1 MKEQIEEK
9 NTEMGNVIT
18 RTEEFIQKNQKI
30 IIGVVVGIL
39 LVALAIFGYYKWYKQ
54 PREQRAS
61 AELFAAEQYFL
72 SGEYQKALEGD
83 DTHRGLLAVIDS
95 YGSTKAGN
103 LAKYYAG
110 IANLQL
116 GNYAEADKWLG
127 KYSGKD
133 LFTKAIAL
141 MGQADAAMEQ
151 GNTADAAKKYVD
163 AAKAGDNAVTAPAA
177 LFKAGVAYI
186 MLGDNKK
193 AADCLKQIR
202 QKYPESTEAQSPDT
216 DKMLAVAEAAM

>member
-1 MKEQIEEK
+1 MKEIEEK

-18 RTEEFIQKNQKI
+18 RTEEFIQKNQKT
-30 IIGVVVGIL
+30 IIGVVVAIV
-39 LVALAIFGYYKWYKQ
+39 LVALAIFGYFKWYKQ
-54 PREQRAS
+54 PREARA
-61 AELFAAEQYFL
+61 AEELFAAEQYFL
-72 SGEYQKALEGD
+72 NGEFQKALDGD
-83 DTHRGLLAVIDS
+83 DTYRGLLSVIDN

-110 IANLQL
+110 VANLQL
-116 GNYAEADKWLG
+116 GNYAEASKWLG

-133 LFTKAIAL
+133 LFTKAIAI
-141 MGQADAAMEQ
+141 MGQGDALMEQ
-151 GNTADAAKKYVD
+151 GSTADAAKKYVD

-177 LFKAGVAYI
+177 LFKAGVAYL

-202 QKYPESTEAQSPDT
+202 TKYPESTEAQSPDT
-216 DKMLAVAEAAM
+216 DKMLAVAEASM

>member
-1 MKEQIEEK
+1 MKEQLEEK

-18 RTEEFIQKNQKI
+18 RTEEFIQKNQKV
-30 IIGVVVGIL
+30 IIGVVVAIL

-54 PREQRAS
+54 PRETRAAS
-61 AELFAAEQYFL
+61 ELFAAEQYFL
-72 SGEYQKALEGD
+72 NGEYQKALEGD
-83 DTHRGLLAVIDS
+83 DTHRGLLSIIDS

-110 IANLQL
+110 VANLQL

-127 KYSGKD
+127 KYNGKD
-133 LFTKAIAL
+133 LFTKAIAV
-141 MGQADAAMEQ
+141 MGQADALMEQ
-151 GNTADAAKKYVD
+151 GKTADAAKKYVD

-202 QKYPESTEAQSPDT
+202 SKYPESTEAQSPDT

>member
-61 AELFAAEQYFL
+61 AELF
-72 SGEYQKALEGD
+72 
-83 DTHRGLLAVIDS
+83 
-95 YGSTKAGN
+95 
-103 LAKYYAG
+103 
-110 IANLQL
+110 
-116 GNYAEADKWLG
+116 G

>member
-1 MKEQIEEK
+1 MEKQLEEK

-30 IIGVVVGIL
+30 IIGVAVAIL

-54 PREQRAS
+54 PREARAS

-72 SGEYQKALEGD
+72 NGEYQKALEGD
-83 DTHRGLLAVIDS
+83 DTHRGLLSVIDS

-127 KYSGKD
+127 KYKGND
-133 LFTKAIAL
+133 LFTKAIAVK
-141 MGQADAAMEQ
+141 
-151 GNTADAAKKYVD
+151 TADAAKKYVD

-202 QKYPESTEAQSPDT
+202 TKYPESTEAQSPDT